1 MMKTRIF
8 TYLAIAIT
16 LCLFHST
23 SLSAQK
29 RPPVLNPPQR
39 LPIDPLNLRQPKPKP
54 ALPADLQDLKQPK
67 RKPKA
72 PTDLKR
78 PRPSNPDND
87 PITQPRTER
96 PTQPGR
102 EPPDATNRDP
112 AKPRPANPSGS
123 NSQFDFEGLIIDF
136 GLRALEN
143 RENRPERQPK
153 NPRRPNVANPNGN
166 QQNHEN
172 GGLDVIKGNHSE
184 RVVEVRDTL
193 PPIIVLDLRQ
203 ISRRSDK

>member
-39 LPIDPLNLRQPKPKP
+39 LPVDPLNLRQPKPK
-54 ALPADLQDLKQPK
+54 ADLPADLQNLTQPK
-67 RKPKA
+67 RKPRA

-102 EPPDATNRDP
+102 EPPNATNRDP
-112 AKPRPANPSGS
+112 VKPRPANPSGP
-123 NSQFDFEGLIIDF
+123 NSQFDLEGLIIDI

-166 QQNHEN
+166 QQNHAN
-172 GGLDVIKGNHSE
+172 GGHDVIKGNHSE

-193 PPIIVLDLRQ
+193 PPIIVLQLSKT
-203 ISRRSDK
+203 SRRPDK